1 MNPASKNFDT
11 PSGPQP
17 SQDAADPP
25 VWLQRLFAI
34 TYVVFC
40 VTLGVWLVVLPWSAL
55 WFDDGWVSRWPVL
68 ESWLQHGFVRGAVS
82 GIGLVDIWLGVLE
95 AIHYHDRRP
104 AGAAA
109 PVLDQQISHDQ
120 QQ

>member
-1 MNPASKNFDT
+1 MKLTSTNLDT
-11 PSGPQP
+11 PSSPQP
-17 SQDAADPP
+17 AEEFADAP
-25 VWLQRLFAI
+25 VWLQRVFAI

-40 VTLGVWLVVLPWSAL
+40 VTLGVWLVVLPWSGF

-68 ESWLQHGFVRGAVS
+68 ERWLQHGFVRGAVS
-82 GIGLVDIWLGVLE
+82 GIGLIDIWLGVLE

-104 AGAAA
+104 AGADT
-109 PVLDQQISHDQ
+109 PVLDQISHDQ